1 MSNILNQ
8 TQASAAPVGRMSSV
22 GTGQTDQGR
31 SKVMQIQLKEVAI
44 VVSALL
50 VIGGL
55 VGGYWLYT
63 QQEESYGEGNI
74 IFSKD
79 AKPAVTL
86 NAQPAVT
93 GPAAKGVP
101 VSTTIPGLVP
111 VTKTRDSIHADI
123 YFDFDRSRLSAD
135 GVAILQ
141 EKAAVLKKDGSWAV
155 LVQGYAD
162 QHGPATYN
170 KTLATRRAGAVKQ
183 FLVELGIPET
193 SIKVVTMGKEG
204 AICDDQSKE
213 CQRLNRRVHLE
224 MMKLDLSAAAPAPL
238 SPAVA
243 NQQPQSSG
251 VGVSTS
257 FSSDAKLAEDQ
268 DLAEQDE
275 ASVLSTETETTR

>member
-8 TQASAAPVGRMSSV
+8 TQAAAAPVGLMSSV

-79 AKPAVTL
+79 AKPAVT
-86 NAQPAVT
+86 

-111 VTKTRDSIHADI
+111 ATKTTFHSYR
-123 YFDFDRSRLSAD
+123 
-135 GVAILQ
+135 
-141 EKAAVLKKDGSWAV
+141 
-155 LVQGYAD
+155 
-162 QHGPATYN
+162 
-170 KTLATRRAGAVKQ
+170 
-183 FLVELGIPET
+183 
-193 SIKVVTMGKEG
+193 
-204 AICDDQSKE
+204 
-213 CQRLNRRVHLE
+213 HL
-224 MMKLDLSAAAPAPL
+224 L
-238 SPAVA
+238 
-243 NQQPQSSG
+243 
-251 VGVSTS
+251 
-257 FSSDAKLAEDQ
+257 
-268 DLAEQDE
+268 
-275 ASVLSTETETTR
+275 